1 MTWLIEK
8 ILMQIKSRRKV
19 LFTNIFLF
27 TTSDVTIKNL
37 GYTKINNVNP
47 IYLIINKINGYNQES
62 NRSKYLALVPTDQ
75 SKEV

>member
-1 MTWLIEK
+1 
-8 ILMQIKSRRKV
+8 MQIKSRRKV